1 MKMLRRY
8 FLHSLSAASVAVLA
22 ALSSPVS
29 AQDAKPESAAPM
41 HIFLLTGQSNMA
53 GRATIEKQD
62 EAAVEGALLWN
73 IVEKKWEAAVPP
85 YNRYSPHRKGMSMQR
100 LNPGPSFVKAYI
112 AANPGVT
119 VGIICP
125 VRGGT
130 TIEQWKKGETEPWP
144 LFDSAVEIT
153 QAALAGGGELKGILW
168 HQGEGNSGRA
178 ELYPAQLKALIAD
191 FRSDLKKPELPFV
204 YSQLGQFNP
213 AYAKFNEMI
222 VKQPDNIPNTACIVT
237 DGLKAI
243 DTAHFDTA
251 GQRALGER
259 YAEAM
264 LELLKKAK

>member
-1 MKMLRRY
+1 M
-8 FLHSLSAASVAVLA
+8 A
-22 ALSSPVS
+22 S
-29 AQDAKPESAAPM
+29 AQDTAPM
-41 HIFLLTGQSNMA
+41 HVFLLTGQSNMA

-62 EAAVEGALLWN
+62 EGPLEGAMLWN
-73 IVEKKWEAAVPP
+73 IDEKKWEAAKPP

-100 LNPGPSFVKAYI
+100 LNPGPSFVKAYL

-130 TIEQWKKGETEPWP
+130 TIEQWKKGETKPWS

-153 QAALAGGGELKGILW
+153 RAALTDGGELKGILW
-168 HQGEGNSGRA
+168 HQGEGNSA
-178 ELYPAQLKALIAD
+178 PEKVKLYPAQLKQLIAD

-204 YSQLGQFNP
+204 FSQIGQFNP
-213 AYAKFNEMI
+213 KYATFNEMI
-222 VKQPDNIPNTACIVT
+222 VKQPANIPNTACIVT

-243 DTAHFDTA
+243 DTAHFDSV

-264 LELLKKAK
+264 MGLLKKAK